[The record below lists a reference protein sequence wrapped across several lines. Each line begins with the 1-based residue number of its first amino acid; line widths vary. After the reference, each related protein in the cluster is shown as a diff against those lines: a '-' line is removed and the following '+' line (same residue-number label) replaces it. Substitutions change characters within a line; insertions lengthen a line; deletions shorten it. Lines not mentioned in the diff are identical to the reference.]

1 MALSQWIEKTEA
13 IFEICAC
20 LEGSKVKF
28 AACIFYRESS
38 DLVEWPCQV
47 TNSGSGK
54 FYGLGESK
62 ANVNARVLSKG
73 RSTKARAGTL
83 GPYYGRLGHHNLYQ

>member
-1 MALSQWIEKTEA
+1 MDRENRSGFRDLCMSGSEQGK
-13 IFEICAC
+13 ICR
-20 LEGSKVKF
+20 LY
-28 AACIFYRESS
+28 ILRESS
-38 DLVEWPCQV
+38 DVAEWSHQV